1 MIKTTSGFTCE
12 VNKAALKNM
21 ELIDALADFQGND
34 VLAVSR
40 ILRLILSP
48 DDKQRLYDH
57 LRQEDG
63 TVPADLVAKEIVDI
77 FQSLGDAGKK

>member
-12 VNKAALKNM
+12 VNAAALKNM
-21 ELIDALADFQGND
+21 ELIDALADFQEDD
-34 VLAVSR
+34 VLVISR

-48 DDKQRLYDH
+48 DDKKRLYDH
-57 LRQEDG
+57 LRQDDG

-77 FQSLGDAGKK
+77 FQSLGDVGKK